1 MKRTS
6 SAWLFGIRVDWDGVF
21 WRLDAVGDAA
31 VPDDEAGAVLT
42 DNEAVFP

>member
-1 MKRTS
+1 M
-6 SAWLFGIRVDWDGVF
+6 WLFGIRVDGDGIF